1 MSGSAGKMGGAE
13 MRDGL
18 KERLLNKVKVT
29 DKFWRGYQ
37 KLVMDTVIPYQEK
50 ILNDEIPG
58 VEKSHALAN
67 FRIAAGLEEG
77 EFYGMVFQDSD
88 VAKWLEGVAYAL
100 EVRPDAELEERAD
113 KVIEIIE
120 KAQQD
125 DGYLNTFFTIKEPE
139 HRWQNLQE
147 CHELYCAGHMMEAAV
162 AYYDATGKDKL
173 LKVMERMADHIDR
186 RFGPDKITGIPGHQ
200 EVEIGL
206 MRLYHT
212 TGEERYCNL
221 AEYFIN
227 ERGKN
232 PNFFYEES
240 QKRGWTHFGIDP
252 KDTVYNQ
259 SFATVYDQKEAVG
272 HSVRAVYMYT
282 AMADIAGTT
291 GDERLYQAC
300 VDLWKNMTEKRMYL
314 TAGIGSTGELE
325 AFTKDYDL
333 PNDMVYAETCAS
345 IGLIFFAKQMLE
357 LEANGKYADVMERA
371 FYNGTIS
378 GMQAD
383 GKRFFYVNPLE
394 VNPGISG
401 VVPGYKHVLPE
412 RPGWYACAC
421 CPPNLVRLI
430 TSLGK
435 YVWDETDDT
444 IFFHM
449 FVGQK
454 AELEKADIDVES
466 SYPWE
471 GKVTYHVHSK
481 KEEEYTLAIH
491 IPGYLKDI
499 CVKVNGEQIEWK
511 KFMKNGYLYLTR
523 KWGESQVEI
532 LFDLEVRKVY
542 ANKNVREDAGKVA
555 LMRGPFVYCFEG
567 VDNGNDLQAMCI
579 DADTQAE
586 TFVGKEGVLKDKVC
600 IHVQGYE
607 DERESDALYS
617 EEKPD
622 YQPHELTAI
631 PYYLW
636 GNRGVNQMRVWM
648 LEK

>member
-1 MSGSAGKMGGAE
+1 MTGDITMQKKQNKNISLKNVQVQ
-13 MRDGL
+13 DG
-18 KERLLNKVKVT
+18 
-29 DKFWRGYQ
+29 FWKPMQ
-37 KLVMDTVIPYQEK
+37 DLIIETVIPYQEK

-67 FRIAAGLEEG
+67 FRIAAGMEKG

-88 VAKWLEGVAYAL
+88 VAKWLEAVAYSL
-100 EVRPDAELEERAD
+100 VVHPDAELEKRAD
-113 KVIEIIE
+113 EVIETIE
-120 KAQQD
+120 KAQQE
-125 DGYLNTFFTIKEPE
+125 DGYLNTYFTIKEPE

-186 RFGPDKITGIPGHQ
+186 RFGPDKTTGIPGHQ

-444 IFFHM
+444 IFSHM

>member
-1 MSGSAGKMGGAE
+1 MQKKQNKNISLKNVQVQ
-13 MRDGL
+13 DG
-18 KERLLNKVKVT
+18 
-29 DKFWRGYQ
+29 FWKPMQ
-37 KLVMDTVIPYQEK
+37 DLIIETVIPYQEK

-67 FRIAAGLEEG
+67 FRIAAGMEKG

-88 VAKWLEGVAYAL
+88 VAKWLEAVAYSL
-100 EVRPDAELEERAD
+100 VVHPDAELEKRAD
-113 KVIEIIE
+113 EVIETIE
-120 KAQQD
+120 KAQQE
-125 DGYLNTFFTIKEPE
+125 DGYLNTYFTIKEPE

-300 VDLWKNMTEKRMYL
+300 VDLWKSMTEKRMYL

-444 IFFHM
+444 IFSHM

-499 CVKVNGEQIEWK
+499 CIKVNGEQIEWK

>member
-1 MSGSAGKMGGAE
+1 MTGDITMQKKQNKNISLKNVQVQ
-13 MRDGL
+13 DG
-18 KERLLNKVKVT
+18 
-29 DKFWRGYQ
+29 FWKPMQ
-37 KLVMDTVIPYQEK
+37 DLIIETVIPYQEK

-67 FRIAAGLEEG
+67 FRIAAGMEKG

-88 VAKWLEGVAYAL
+88 VAKWLEAVAYSL
-100 EVRPDAELEERAD
+100 VVHPDAELEKRAD
-113 KVIEIIE
+113 EVIETIE
-120 KAQQD
+120 KAQQE
-125 DGYLNTFFTIKEPE
+125 DGYLNTYFTIKEPE

-272 HSVRAVYMYT
+272 HSVRSVYMYT

>member
-1 MSGSAGKMGGAE
+1 MQKKQNKNISLKNVQVQ
-13 MRDGL
+13 DG
-18 KERLLNKVKVT
+18 
-29 DKFWRGYQ
+29 FWKPMQ
-37 KLVMDTVIPYQEK
+37 DLIIETVIPYQEK

-67 FRIAAGLEEG
+67 FRIAAGMEKG

-88 VAKWLEGVAYAL
+88 VAKWLEAVAYSL
-100 EVRPDAELEERAD
+100 VVHPDAELEKRAD
-113 KVIEIIE
+113 EVIETIE
-120 KAQQD
+120 KAQQE
-125 DGYLNTFFTIKEPE
+125 DGYLNTYFTIKEPE

-444 IFFHM
+444 IFSHM

-499 CVKVNGEQIEWK
+499 CIKVNGEQIEWK

>member
-1 MSGSAGKMGGAE
+1 MTGDITMQKKQNKNISLKNVQVQ
-13 MRDGL
+13 DG
-18 KERLLNKVKVT
+18 
-29 DKFWRGYQ
+29 FWKPMQ
-37 KLVMDTVIPYQEK
+37 DLIIETVIPYQEK

-67 FRIAAGLEEG
+67 FRIAAGMEKG

-88 VAKWLEGVAYAL
+88 VAKWLEAVAYSL
-100 EVRPDAELEERAD
+100 VVHPDAELEKRAD
-113 KVIEIIE
+113 EVIETIE
-120 KAQQD
+120 KAQQE
-125 DGYLNTFFTIKEPE
+125 DGYLNTYFTIKEPE

-333 PNDMVYAETCAS
+333 PNDMVYAETCES

-444 IFFHM
+444 IFSHM

>member
-1 MSGSAGKMGGAE
+1 MTGDITMQKKQNKNISLKNVQVQ
-13 MRDGL
+13 DG
-18 KERLLNKVKVT
+18 
-29 DKFWRGYQ
+29 FWKPMQ
-37 KLVMDTVIPYQEK
+37 DLIIETVIPYQEK

-67 FRIAAGLEEG
+67 FRIAAGMEKG

-88 VAKWLEGVAYAL
+88 VAKWLEAVAYSL
-100 EVRPDAELEERAD
+100 VVHPDAELEKRAD
-113 KVIEIIE
+113 EVIETIE
-120 KAQQD
+120 KAQQE
-125 DGYLNTFFTIKEPE
+125 DGYLNTYFTIKEPE

-631 PYYLW
+631 PHYLW

>member
-1 MSGSAGKMGGAE
+1 MTGDITMQKKQNKNISLKNVQVQ
-13 MRDGL
+13 DG
-18 KERLLNKVKVT
+18 
-29 DKFWRGYQ
+29 FWKPMQ
-37 KLVMDTVIPYQEK
+37 DLIIETVIPYQEK
-50 ILNDEIPG
+50 NLNDEIPG

-67 FRIAAGLEEG
+67 FRIAAGMEKG

-88 VAKWLEGVAYAL
+88 VAKWLEAVAYSL
-100 EVRPDAELEERAD
+100 VVHPDAELEKRAD
-113 KVIEIIE
+113 EVIETIE
-120 KAQQD
+120 KAQQE
-125 DGYLNTFFTIKEPE
+125 DGYLNTYFTIKEPE

-444 IFFHM
+444 IFSHM

>member
-1 MSGSAGKMGGAE
+1 MTGDITMQKKQNKNISLKNVQVQ
-13 MRDGL
+13 DG
-18 KERLLNKVKVT
+18 
-29 DKFWRGYQ
+29 FWKPMQ
-37 KLVMDTVIPYQEK
+37 DLIIETVIPYQEK

-67 FRIAAGLEEG
+67 FRIAAGMEKG
-77 EFYGMVFQDSD
+77 EFYGMVFQDGD
-88 VAKWLEGVAYAL
+88 VAKWLEAVAYSL
-100 EVRPDAELEERAD
+100 VVHPDAELEKRAD
-113 KVIEIIE
+113 EVIETIE
-120 KAQQD
+120 KAQQE
-125 DGYLNTFFTIKEPE
+125 DGYLNTYFTIKEPE

-444 IFFHM
+444 IFSHM

-499 CVKVNGEQIEWK
+499 CIKVNGEQIEWK

>member
-1 MSGSAGKMGGAE
+1 MQKKQNKNISLKNVQVQ
-13 MRDGL
+13 DG
-18 KERLLNKVKVT
+18 
-29 DKFWRGYQ
+29 FWKPMQ
-37 KLVMDTVIPYQEK
+37 DLIIETVIPYQEK

-67 FRIAAGLEEG
+67 FRIAAGMEKG

-88 VAKWLEGVAYAL
+88 VAKWLEAVAYSL
-100 EVRPDAELEERAD
+100 VVHPDAELEKRAD
-113 KVIEIIE
+113 EVIETIE
-120 KAQQD
+120 KAQQE
-125 DGYLNTFFTIKEPE
+125 DGYLNTYFTIKEPE

-282 AMADIAGTT
+282 AMSDIAGTT

-444 IFFHM
+444 IFSHM

>member
-1 MSGSAGKMGGAE
+1 MTVDITMQKKQNKNISLKNVQVQ
-13 MRDGL
+13 DG
-18 KERLLNKVKVT
+18 
-29 DKFWRGYQ
+29 FWKPMQ
-37 KLVMDTVIPYQEK
+37 DLIIETVIPYQEK

-67 FRIAAGLEEG
+67 FRIAAGMEKG

-88 VAKWLEGVAYAL
+88 VAKWLEAVAYSL
-100 EVRPDAELEERAD
+100 VVHPDAELEKRAD
-113 KVIEIIE
+113 EVIETIE
-120 KAQQD
+120 KAQQE
-125 DGYLNTFFTIKEPE
+125 DGYLNTYFTIKEPE

-444 IFFHM
+444 IFSHM

>member
-1 MSGSAGKMGGAE
+1 MTGDITMQKKQNKNISLKNVQVQ
-13 MRDGL
+13 DG
-18 KERLLNKVKVT
+18 
-29 DKFWRGYQ
+29 FWKPMQ
-37 KLVMDTVIPYQEK
+37 DLIIETVIPYQEK

-58 VEKSHALAN
+58 VEKSHALAT
-67 FRIAAGLEEG
+67 FRIAAGMEKG

-88 VAKWLEGVAYAL
+88 VAKWLEAVAYSL
-100 EVRPDAELEERAD
+100 VVHPDAELEKRAD
-113 KVIEIIE
+113 EVIETIE
-120 KAQQD
+120 KAQQE
-125 DGYLNTFFTIKEPE
+125 DGYLNTYFTIKEPE

-444 IFFHM
+444 IFSHM

>member
-1 MSGSAGKMGGAE
+1 MTGDITMQKKQNKNISLKNVQVQ
-13 MRDGL
+13 DG
-18 KERLLNKVKVT
+18 
-29 DKFWRGYQ
+29 FWKPMQ
-37 KLVMDTVIPYQEK
+37 DLIIETVIPYQEK

-67 FRIAAGLEEG
+67 FRIAAGMEKG

-88 VAKWLEGVAYAL
+88 VAKWLEAVAYSL
-100 EVRPDAELEERAD
+100 VVHPDAELEKRAD
-113 KVIEIIE
+113 EVIETIE
-120 KAQQD
+120 KAQQE
-125 DGYLNTFFTIKEPE
+125 DGYLNTYFTIKEPE

-444 IFFHM
+444 IFSHM

-499 CVKVNGEQIEWK
+499 CIKVNGEQIEWK

>member
-1 MSGSAGKMGGAE
+1 MTGDITMQKKQNKNISLKNVQVQ
-13 MRDGL
+13 DG
-18 KERLLNKVKVT
+18 
-29 DKFWRGYQ
+29 FWKPMQ
-37 KLVMDTVIPYQEK
+37 DLIIETVIPYQEK

-67 FRIAAGLEEG
+67 FRIAAGMEKG
-77 EFYGMVFQDSD
+77 EFYGMVFRDSD
-88 VAKWLEGVAYAL
+88 VAKWLEAVAYSL
-100 EVRPDAELEERAD
+100 VVHPDAELEKRAD
-113 KVIEIIE
+113 EVIETIE
-120 KAQQD
+120 KAQQE
-125 DGYLNTFFTIKEPE
+125 DGYLNTYFTIKEPE

-444 IFFHM
+444 IFSHM

>member
-1 MSGSAGKMGGAE
+1 MQKTADE
-13 MRDGL
+13 VT
-18 KERLLNKVKVT
+18 VKQVHIK
-29 DKFWRGYQ
+29 DDFWSEIQNRIIN
-37 KLVMDTVIPYQEK
+37 VVIPFQEHV
-50 ILNDEIPG
+50 LNDEVEG
-58 VEKSHALAN
+58 VAKSHAIEN
-67 FRIAAGLEEG
+67 FRIAAGLSTG

-88 VAKWLEGVAYAL
+88 VAKWLEGVAYSLTVKPDAAL
-100 EVRPDAELEERAD
+100 EKRAD
-113 KVIEIIE
+113 DIIDIIE
-120 KAQQD
+120 KAQQP
-125 DGYLNTFFTIKEPE
+125 DGYLNTYFTIKEPE

-444 IFFHM
+444 IFSHM

-499 CVKVNGEQIEWK
+499 CIKVNGEQIEWK

>member
-1 MSGSAGKMGGAE
+1 MQKTADE
-13 MRDGL
+13 VT
-18 KERLLNKVKVT
+18 VKQVHIK
-29 DKFWRGYQ
+29 DDFWSEIQNRIIN
-37 KLVMDTVIPYQEK
+37 VVIPFQEHV
-50 ILNDEIPG
+50 LNDEVEG
-58 VEKSHALAN
+58 VAKSHAIEN
-67 FRIAAGLEEG
+67 FRIAAGLSTG

-88 VAKWLEGVAYAL
+88 VAKWLEAVAYSL
-100 EVRPDAELEERAD
+100 VVHPDAELEKRAD
-113 KVIEIIE
+113 EVIETIE
-120 KAQQD
+120 KAQQE
-125 DGYLNTFFTIKEPE
+125 DGYLNTYFTIKEPE

>member
-1 MSGSAGKMGGAE
+1 MTGDITMQKKQNKNISLKNVQVQ
-13 MRDGL
+13 DG
-18 KERLLNKVKVT
+18 
-29 DKFWRGYQ
+29 FWKPMQ
-37 KLVMDTVIPYQEK
+37 DLIIETVIPYQEK

-67 FRIAAGLEEG
+67 FRIAAGMEKG

-88 VAKWLEGVAYAL
+88 VAKWLEAVAYSL
-100 EVRPDAELEERAD
+100 VVHPDAELEKRAD
-113 KVIEIIE
+113 EVIETIE
-120 KAQQD
+120 KAQQE
-125 DGYLNTFFTIKEPE
+125 DGYLNTYFTIKEPE
-139 HRWQNLQE
+139 HRWLQE

-444 IFFHM
+444 IFSHM

>member
-1 MSGSAGKMGGAE
+1 MTGDITMQKKQNKNISLKNVQVQ
-13 MRDGL
+13 DG
-18 KERLLNKVKVT
+18 
-29 DKFWRGYQ
+29 FWKPMQ
-37 KLVMDTVIPYQEK
+37 DLIIETVIPYQEK

-67 FRIAAGLEEG
+67 FRIAAGMEKG

-88 VAKWLEGVAYAL
+88 VAKWLEAVAYSL
-100 EVRPDAELEERAD
+100 VVHPDAELEKRAD
-113 KVIEIIE
+113 EVIETIE
-120 KAQQD
+120 KAQQE
-125 DGYLNTFFTIKEPE
+125 DGYLNTYFTIKEPE

-444 IFFHM
+444 IFSHM

-617 EEKPD
+617 E
-622 YQPHELTAI
+622 L
-631 PYYLW
+631 
-636 GNRGVNQMRVWM
+636 
-648 LEK
+648 

>member
-1 MSGSAGKMGGAE
+1 MTGDITMQKKQNKNISLKNVQVQ
-13 MRDGL
+13 DG
-18 KERLLNKVKVT
+18 
-29 DKFWRGYQ
+29 FWKPMQ
-37 KLVMDTVIPYQEK
+37 DLIIETVIPYQEK

-67 FRIAAGLEEG
+67 FRIAAGMEKG

-88 VAKWLEGVAYAL
+88 VAKWLEAVAYSL
-100 EVRPDAELEERAD
+100 VVHPDAELEKRAD
-113 KVIEIIE
+113 EVIETIE
-120 KAQQD
+120 KAQQE
-125 DGYLNTFFTIKEPE
+125 DGYLNTYFTIKEPE

-444 IFFHM
+444 IFSHM